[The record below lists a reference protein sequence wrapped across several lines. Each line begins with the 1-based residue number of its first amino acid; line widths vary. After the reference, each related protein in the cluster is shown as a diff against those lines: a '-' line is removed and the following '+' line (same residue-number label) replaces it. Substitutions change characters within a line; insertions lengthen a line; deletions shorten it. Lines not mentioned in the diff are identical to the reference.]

1 MKRVFPVSDIFEKQL
16 TFSFRRLLKNK
27 TGAETAPQHQGKEL
41 KMILLSSVFVI
52 ICLAALFGGLINA
65 TGRVVIALL
74 KYVIAPV
81 AALIAVLGI
90 IKYGF

>member
-1 MKRVFPVSDIFEKQL
+1 
-16 TFSFRRLLKNK
+16 
-27 TGAETAPQHQGKEL
+27 
-41 KMILLSSVFVI
+41 MILLSSVFVI